1 MNKIDKQEIIEQI
14 REELRVVKPKFDTE
28 LADTAHLVN
37 DGGMESLD
45 IVELVARI
53 EARFRI
59 PIDDDQY
66 RKMMSVDEIAN
77 YILMQKSG
85 VIA

>member
-1 MNKIDKQEIIEQI
+1 MNKTDIVTQI
-14 REELRVVKPKFDTE
+14 REELHAVKPQFDTT
-28 LADTAHLVN
+28 LTDADHLVN

-53 EARFRI
+53 EARFQI

-77 YILMQKSG
+77 HILARSNN
-85 VIA
+85 ASA